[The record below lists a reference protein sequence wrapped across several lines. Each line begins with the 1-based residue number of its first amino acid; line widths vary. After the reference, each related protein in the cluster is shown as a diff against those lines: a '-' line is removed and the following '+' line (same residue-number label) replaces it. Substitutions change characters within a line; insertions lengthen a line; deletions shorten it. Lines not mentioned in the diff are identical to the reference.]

1 MLKDKKIMAGGAV
14 LFAAAFW
21 FYIKPNYM
29 DAAPPVIPPSAEEI
43 AASPRPTVILGKP
56 IPAVS
61 GGHAPAAKSNEPE
74 GLILNL
80 KAPAASPNYVKAIIA
95 LEFAQPDPPWIGV
108 SGDKL
113 VAKNAEFA
121 HHLEPDMHKIL
132 DSVTTVFASKSV
144 EDISTIEGR
153 EQLKAE
159 LIEAI
164 NHHMHDL
171 MVEKIYFE
179 TFITQ

>member
-29 DAAPPVIPPSAEEI
+29 DPPPPATPPTAEEI
-43 AASPRPTVILGKP
+43 AASPRPTVKLGAAAGAAGSHGGDSE
-56 IPAVS
+56 AV
-61 GGHAPAAKSNEPE
+61 AD

-80 KAPAASPNYVKAIIA
+80 RSTNGASNYVKVILA
-95 LEFAQPDPPWIGV
+95 LEFEQPTPPWIGV
-108 SGDKL
+108 SGSALD
-113 VAKNAEFA
+113 AKNAEFY
-121 HHLEPDMHKIL
+121 HHLEPEMHKIL
-132 DSVTTVFASKSV
+132 DSVATVFVSKSV
-144 EDISTIEGR
+144 DDVSTIEGR

-164 NHHMHDL
+164 NHHIRGPR
-171 MVEKIYFE
+171 VETIYFE

>member
-1 MLKDKKIMAGGAV
+1 MFKDKKVLAGGAV

-29 DAAPPVIPPSAEEI
+29 DPKPPVVYTAEQI
-43 AASPRPTVILGKP
+43 AEAPRPTVILGKP
-56 IPAVS
+56 IP
-61 GGHAPAAKSNEPE
+61 GGHSATNAPD

-80 KAPAASPNYVKAIIA
+80 KAPASAPNYVKAIIA
-95 LEFAQPDPPWIGV
+95 LEFEPEDPPWVGAK
-108 SGDKL
+108 GPAL
-113 VAKNAEFA
+113 EAKNAHFA
-121 HHLEPDMHKIL
+121 EELQPEMHKIL
-132 DSVTTVFASKSV
+132 DAVATVVGSKSADEV
-144 EDISTIEGR
+144 STTEGR

-164 NHHMHDL
+164 NHHLPGHK
-171 MVEKIYFE
+171 VEHIYFE